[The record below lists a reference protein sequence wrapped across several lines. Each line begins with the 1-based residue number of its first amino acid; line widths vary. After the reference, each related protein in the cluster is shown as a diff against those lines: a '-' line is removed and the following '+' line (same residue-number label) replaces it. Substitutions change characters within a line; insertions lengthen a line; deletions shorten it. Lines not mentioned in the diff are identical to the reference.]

1 MITGEIKTL
10 YSDKEKTTSLF
21 PRTKTSAV
29 SDADGRNLDV
39 ILDGYLKKYLDES
52 NFGLSLPT
60 TGERGQIF
68 FKQVVE

>member
-1 MITGEIKTL
+1 MATGKIKTL
-10 YSDKEKTTSLF
+10 YSDPEKTEALF
-21 PRTKTSAV
+21 PRTKINAI
-29 SDADGRNLDV
+29 SDVDGTGLDA